1 MDGTQGG
8 IMSEFRF
15 GDRVWVQTRVAGH
28 AGEAIPY
35 PEDLVEA
42 LVVGTCVRRELVM
55 LSMPSAE
62 DSGNTELLSNP
73 YVLVAFIG
81 GADSPMGKSVQ
92 SMTVPECDVFR
103 TRDQAARWAQDRIDR
118 EVARLM
124 GVHARWGEFFPSAED

>member
-1 MDGTQGG
+1 
-8 IMSEFRF
+8 MSEFRF

-55 LSMPSAE
+55 LSMPSGIG
-62 DSGNTELLSNP
+62 DIGNTELRSNS

-81 GADSPMGKSVQ
+81 GADSPMGQSVQ

-103 TRDQAARWAQDRIDR
+103 TRDQAATWAQDRIDR

-124 GVHARWGEFFPSAED
+124 AVHARWGEFFPSAQD